1 MQFLIRPPPDRAER
15 KSGQISESVC
25 ILTQRMQGKEIC
37 VEMRFIMK
45 SKVKKRCKQ
54 MLRDC
59 WHYLCCVAC
68 CRRIQ

>member
-45 SKVKKRCKQ
+45 SKVKKRCKCNFKVIYFSSYF
-54 MLRDC
+54 LTITK
-59 WHYLCCVAC
+59 L
-68 CRRIQ
+68 